1 MVWLVASPALAAYLA
16 YTHFAGA
23 DKTLLMPGE
32 LSPGHHQLAESCDSC
47 HLQGFGGGEVLQ
59 EACIDCHGETRV
71 KPFDSHP
78 RSKFSDPRNAD
89 RLEKINAVECVTCH
103 LEHRPE
109 ITQKD
114 GLTQPRDLCF
124 HCHAGIGEDR
134 PSHRDMPF
142 DTCKDS
148 GCHNFH
154 DNRALYTDFLVR
166 HMDAPPI
173 AARPRVPGREF
184 AEVVEE
190 IMEYPRDHYPVE
202 PLDAADKDVPPDVG
216 FSPELERQWLETAHA
231 RAGVNC
237 SACHQQRD
245 EQGELG
251 PWNDHPGAEGCTAC
265 HGLEVR
271 RFQQGKHG
279 MRLAAGLA
287 PMTPAQARL
296 PMQPMPIRAP
306 FATNTPVR
314 ARPAMQQIAAHEELG
329 CVSCHGA
336 HDFDVTRA
344 AVEGCLQCHAD
355 EHSLAYEDSPHHR
368 LWQAEVAGEGK
379 PNSGVSCAT
388 CHMPRIDFDVNEWM
402 SRTMVDHNQSA
413 NLSPNSKMIRPACI
427 HCHGLGFALD
437 ALADETLIRRNFNG
451 EPTVHVRSIDLARAD
466 QERYQR
472 ELEAARQ

>member
-1 MVWLVASPALAAYLA
+1 MAQASTSRYWTAWLVASATLASYLA
-16 YTHFAGA
+16 YTLFAGE
-23 DKTLLMPGE
+23 DKTLYLPGE
-32 LSPGHHQLAESCDSC
+32 LSPGHHQLAESCDTC
-47 HLQGFGGGEVLQ
+47 HRQGFGGGEVLD
-59 EACIDCHGETRV
+59 EACLDCHGDARV
-71 KPFDSHP
+71 KPLDSHP
-78 RSKFSDPRNAD
+78 RTKFTDPRNAD
-89 RLEKINAVECVTCH
+89 RLEKINALACVTCH

-142 DTCKDS
+142 ATCMDS

-154 DNRALYTDFLVR
+154 NNRALYTDFLVK
-166 HMDAPPI
+166 HMDAPPTDP
-173 AARPRVPGREF
+173 RPQVPGREF

-190 IMEYPRDHYPVE
+190 ILEYPRDHYPLE
-202 PLDAADKDVPPDVG
+202 ALDATAKDAPPDVL
-216 FSPELERQWLETAHA
+216 FSVRLWRQWLETAHA
-231 RAGVNC
+231 QAGVNC

-251 PWNDHPGAEGCTAC
+251 PWNDHPGPEGCAAC
-265 HGLEVR
+265 HGLEVQ
-271 RFQQGKHG
+271 RFQEGKHG

-287 PMTPAQARL
+287 PMTTAQARL
-296 PMQPMPIRAP
+296 PMQQTAG
-306 FATNTPVR
+306 
-314 ARPAMQQIAAHEELG
+314 HEELG

-344 AVEGCLQCHAD
+344 AVEGCLHCHAD
-355 EHSLAYEDSPHHR
+355 EHSLAYEESPHHR
-368 LWQAEVAGEGK
+368 LWQAEVAGEGEA
-379 PNSGVSCAT
+379 NSGVSCAT

-402 SRTMVDHNQSA
+402 SRTLVDHNQSA
-413 NLSPNSKMIRPACI
+413 NLSPNSKMIRSACI

-437 ALADETLIRRNFNG
+437 ALADETLIRSNFSG
-451 EPTVHVRSIDLARAD
+451 QPTVQVRSIDMARAD

-472 ELEAARQ
+472 ELEAAGQ